1 MNREQR
7 VHDPPKH
14 GIILNHKQCGI
25 QTVEDALLHPC
36 LEKSLQVSISDLLC
50 CNQTVKQR
58 RVGISQIFQEEIRHI
73 NDAPQ
78 RLLVYFLKAF
88 GKIDVLLNNAGYA
101 AIGAFEAATEAQIK
115 RQFDVNVLGVLRTTQ
130 ALLPHFRQS
139 DGGTVIN
146 VSSVGGR
153 VAFPLLS
160 LYHASKWAIEGFS
173 ESLFYEMAAH
183 QIKVKLVE
191 PGNVATDFTGRSLDL
206 LTDTSLDAYASYTE
220 TVLQKQMNSF
230 DVHASEPKLIAETIF
245 EAATDPSDR
254 FRYLVGADAHYLMD
268 LRSKTS
274 DEEFMAGIT
283 KQFS

>member
-1 MNREQR
+1 MSTILITGASSGIGRETARYFWEKGWNVIATMRSPERETEFAGQER
-7 VHDPPKH
+7 MLVTKLDVTRNDTIQSAVQE
-14 GIILNHKQCGI
+14 GIR
-25 QTVEDALLHPC
+25 T
-36 LEKSLQVSISDLLC
+36 
-50 CNQTVKQR
+50 
-58 RVGISQIFQEEIRHI
+58 
-73 NDAPQ
+73 
-78 RLLVYFLKAF
+78 F

-115 RQFDVNVLGVLRTTQ
+115 RQFDVNVLGVLHTTQ

-139 DGGTVIN
+139 GGGTVIN

-254 FRYLVGADAHYLMD
+254 FRYLVGADAHFLMD